1 MAFIHSI
8 HAWMNTHDM
17 HVCKYKFIFI
27 WHSSMA
33 HDTIHI
39 FIHWCIAYIHFF
51 YNCMGMWMIIIHN
64 TCMYSSMAFI
74 YHACVFMHTCM
85 LYINAMDECM
95 YVCMPCMKVWMHI
108 IHAIYEKCFYTH
120 LNAPLGNTALH
131 IMLWRVSIYA
141 RPTPPSTRWV
151 TVCRA
156 RPQHVCFA
164 ACWLYP

>member
-1 MAFIHSI
+1 MHGWIHMICMCANTNSYSYDIHPWHMTQCIYSFIDASHTSI
-8 HAWMNTHDM
+8 FSIIVWG
-17 HVCKYKFIFI
+17 CG
-27 WHSSMA
+27 WLL
-33 HDTIHI
+33 
-39 FIHWCIAYIHFF
+39 
-51 YNCMGMWMIIIHN
+51 IIHN

-164 ACWLYP
+164 ACWLHP